1 MQTSLSSAAASVPRR
16 AWLGHLGRAALVVV
30 SIELGLLL
38 LTLPWMSFW
47 DHGFWVAQWRTT
59 HPLWLRTLLSPYLRG
74 AVSGLGLVNLWSAT
88 SEITRFRL

>member
-1 MQTSLSSAAASVPRR
+1 MQTSLSGTAPPRL
-16 AWLGHLGRAALVVV
+16 WLGHLGRAALVVLC
-30 SIELGLLL
+30 IEIGLLL
-38 LTLPWMSFW
+38 LTLPWMALW
-47 DHGFWVAQWRTT
+47 DHAFWVAHWRTS